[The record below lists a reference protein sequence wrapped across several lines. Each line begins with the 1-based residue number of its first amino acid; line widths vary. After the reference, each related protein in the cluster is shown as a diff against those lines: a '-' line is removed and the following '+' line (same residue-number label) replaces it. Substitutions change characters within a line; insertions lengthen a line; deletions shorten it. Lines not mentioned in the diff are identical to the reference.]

1 VLLVNWNSKED
12 LAECLRSLE
21 AQTDRDFEAV
31 VVDNGS
37 TDGSLEMIRRDFP
50 WVELEDAGENLGF
63 AEGCNRG
70 IVRSR
75 GAWIATLNNDAVAD
89 ARFVAE
95 LRTAARHATE
105 RVGMVQARLVFR
117 ERPSHTNSTGVVV
130 EPNGVAYDRD
140 FDAPLRASDE
150 PEEIFCPTAGAA
162 LYRRAMLEAT
172 RLPSGYFDRTFF
184 MYFEDVDLG
193 WRCRLAGWS
202 ALYLPSALVFH
213 AFHGSAGRHGD
224 DFVVRQCRANR
235 MRCMVKN
242 ASPTMIARSTPRTL
256 RWLAGSMSHRGLSA
270 ARDLV
275 DAARGAWQERPLVTA
290 LAVRERRGIE
300 RRWLVRPRKVGS

>member
-1 VLLVNWNSKED
+1 VNWNSKDD
-12 LAECLRSLE
+12 LAQCLRSLE
-21 AQTDRDFEAV
+21 AQTDRRFETV

-37 TDGSLEMIRRDFP
+37 TDGSLELLRGEFA
-50 WVELEDAGENLGF
+50 WVVLVDAGENLGF

-70 IVRSR
+70 IERTR
-75 GAWIATLNNDAVAD
+75 GEWIATLNNDAVAD
-89 ARFVAE
+89 PRFVEE
-95 LRTAARHATE
+95 LRAAAQLATE
-105 RVGMVQARLVFR
+105 RVGMLQARLVFR

-140 FDAPLRASDE
+140 FDAPLRAADE

-162 LYRRAMLEAT
+162 LYRRAMLEQT

-202 ALYLPSALVFH
+202 ALYVPSALAYH

-242 ASPTMIARSTPRTL
+242 ASAVMLVRSTPRTL
-256 RWLAGSMSHRGLSA
+256 RWLAGSVSHRGLSA
-270 ARDLV
+270 VRDLV
-275 DAARGAWQERPLVTA
+275 DAARSAWLERPLVTG
-290 LAVRERRGIE
+290 LAVRERRSVE
-300 RRWLVRPRKVGS
+300 RRWLHKPRKVDS